1 MTLQNKPP
9 VGGLPPEFPPL
20 AGGPPNQ
27 PKFPDSPYLSEVGR
41 RIRDDILEML
51 PLLRKHAAESE
62 QLGALAPATLAAVD
76 RSGAFKI
83 TIPVELG
90 GYALGARDA
99 AEIVKALGQGD
110 ASAGWLVIVSSA
122 ARNALGFDP
131 KARDEVFAG
140 IQDWVGP
147 IMFGA
152 TVFAPKVGDGRKVNG
167 GYMVK
172 GKWSFGSGCKHAA
185 WGAVGFE
192 YDDPTSGARL
202 RAMGILSRDQYEI
215 VDDWHVMGLQAT
227 NSNSVRADEEIFV
240 PDYRVV
246 HTNDLPRIMDSLKGK
261 YSGLA
266 FKHSPIGGM
275 VAMTCTFT
283 ALAVGIAQGA
293 LDSFLEQAKKR
304 PPFNLPY
311 KTMSEMAS
319 IQMVAGKA
327 RAVINAANAVLW
339 RHADEI
345 DRRALAGEDFFPWNE
360 PEITMDL
367 VHQIH
372 ECLRVVDGLLLALG
386 SSAVV
391 LSNPLQRALRD
402 IHVLA
407 THGAFRIDPMAEI
420 NGRDMFGLEPF
431 PMIAAL
437 SSPPPGAP
445 PPGPGPTGKGP
456 SHMPPPGMTPPPGM
470 APPQGM
476 APPPGMTPARG

>member
-1 MTLQNKPP
+1 MNLEFKPP
-9 VGGLPPEFPPL
+9 VGGPPSGMPPL
-20 AGGPPNQ
+20 GGLSARQ
-27 PKFPDSPYLSEVGR
+27 PKFSESPYLSEVGR
-41 RIRDDILEML
+41 RMRDEILEML
-51 PLLRKHAAESE
+51 PLLRKNAAEGE
-62 QLGALAPATLAAVD
+62 QLGALAPATLEAVH
-76 RSGAFKI
+76 RVGAFKI
-83 TIPVELG
+83 TIPIELG
-90 GYALGARDA
+90 GSALGARDS

-122 ARNALGFDP
+122 ARNMLGFDSR
-131 KARDEVFAG
+131 ARDEVFAG
-140 IQDWVGP
+140 INDWVGP

-152 TVFAPKVGDGRKVNG
+152 TVFAPKVGDGRKVDG

-192 YDDPTSGARL
+192 YDDPASGARR
-202 RAMGILSRDQYEI
+202 RAMGVLARDQYSI

-227 NSNSVRADEEIFV
+227 NSNSVRAEQEVFV

-246 HTNDLPRIMDSLKGK
+246 HTNDLPRITDALQGK

-266 FKHSPIGGM
+266 FKHGPIGGM
-275 VAMTCTFT
+275 VATTCSFA

-293 LDSFLEQAKKR
+293 LESFLEQAKKR
-304 PPFNLPY
+304 PPFNVPY
-311 KTMSEMAS
+311 KTMSEMAT
-319 IQMVAGKA
+319 IQVVAGKA
-327 RAVINAANAVLW
+327 RAVINGANAALW

-345 DRRALAGEDFFPWNE
+345 DRRALAQEAFFPWDE

-372 ECLRVVDGLLLALG
+372 ECLRAVDGLMLALG

-391 LSNPLQRALRD
+391 LSNPLQRAVRD

-407 THGAFRIDPMAEI
+407 THGAFRIDPTAEI
-420 NGRDMFGLEPF
+420 SGRDMFGLDPF

-437 SSPPPGAP
+437 SAPAPSADRSQVPQPEGACIGDTTSASP
-445 PPGPGPTGKGP
+445 T
-456 SHMPPPGMTPPPGM
+456 
-470 APPQGM
+470 
-476 APPPGMTPARG
+476 

>member
-1 MTLQNKPP
+1 MASAVTPP
-9 VGGLPPEFPPL
+9 VGGSPPELPPP
-20 AGGPPNQ
+20 GGRSAPG
-27 PKFPDSPYLSEVGR
+27 PKFPESPHLSEVGR
-41 RIRDDILEML
+41 RMRDEILEML
-51 PLLRKHAAESE
+51 PLLREHAAEGE
-62 QLGALAPATLAAVD
+62 ELGALAPATLEAVH
-76 RSGAFKI
+76 RVGAFKV
-83 TIPVELG
+83 TIPIELG
-90 GYALGARDA
+90 GYALGARDT

-131 KARDEVFAG
+131 KAHDEIFAD
-140 IQDWVGP
+140 ITDWVGP

-152 TVFAPKVGDGRKVNG
+152 TVFAPKVGDGRKVDG

-172 GKWSFGSGCKHAA
+172 GKWSFGSGSKHAA
-185 WGAVGFE
+185 WGSVGFM
-192 YDDPTSGARL
+192 YDDPASGERR
-202 RAMGILSRDQYEI
+202 RAMGILSRDQYAI

-227 NSNSVRADEEIFV
+227 NSNSVRADQEVFV

-246 HTNDLPRIMDSLKGK
+246 HTNDLPRLMDALRGQ

-275 VAMTCTFT
+275 VATTCAFA
-283 ALAVGIAQGA
+283 ALAVGIAEGA
-293 LDSFLEQAKKR
+293 LDSFLKQAAKR

-319 IQMVAGKA
+319 IQVVAGKA

-345 DRRALAGEDFFPWNE
+345 DRRALAGEDFFPWDE

-367 VHQIH
+367 VHQMH

-391 LSNPLQRALRD
+391 LSNPLQRAVRD

-407 THGAFRIDPMAEI
+407 THGGFRLDPMGEI
-420 NGRDMFGLEPF
+420 NGRDLFGLEPF
-431 PMIAAL
+431 PMMAAL
-437 SSPPPGAP
+437 SSPAPGTGPTQASMPQGP
-445 PPGPGPTGKGP
+445 PPPR
-456 SHMPPPGMTPPPGM
+456 
-470 APPQGM
+470 A
-476 APPPGMTPARG
+476 

>member
-1 MTLQNKPP
+1 MPK
-9 VGGLPPEFPPL
+9 
-20 AGGPPNQ
+20 
-27 PKFPDSPYLSEVGR
+27 PKFPESAHLSEAGR
-41 RIRDDILEML
+41 RMRDEILEML
-51 PLLRKHAAESE
+51 PLLREHAAEGE
-62 QLGALAPATLAAVD
+62 ELGALAPATLEAVD
-76 RSGAFKI
+76 RVGAFKA
-83 TIPVELG
+83 TIPIEFG
-90 GYALGARDA
+90 GYALGARDT

-122 ARNALGFDP
+122 AKNALGFDP
-131 KARDEVFAG
+131 KAYEEVFAG
-140 IQDWVGP
+140 ITDWVGP
-147 IMFGA
+147 ILFGA
-152 TVFAPKVGDGRKVNG
+152 TIFAPKVGDGRKVDG

-172 GKWSFGSGCKHAA
+172 GTWSYGSGSKHAA
-185 WGAVGFE
+185 WGSVGFE
-192 YDDPTSGARL
+192 YDDPASGARR
-202 RAMGILSRDQYEI
+202 RAMGILSRDQYAI

-227 NSNSVRADEEIFV
+227 NSNSVRADQEVFV

-246 HTNDLPRIMDSLKGK
+246 HTNDLPRLMDALRGE

-275 VAMTCTFT
+275 VAITCSF
-283 ALAVGIAQGA
+283 ASLAVGIAEGA
-293 LDSFLEQAKKR
+293 LDSFLEQAPKR

-319 IQMVAGKA
+319 IQIVAGKA

-345 DRRALAGEDFFPWNE
+345 DRRALAGEDFLPWDE

-386 SSAVV
+386 SSAVA
-391 LSNPLQRALRD
+391 LSNPLQRAVRD

-407 THGAFRIDPMAEI
+407 THGGFRLDPMAEI
-420 NGRDMFGLEPF
+420 NGRDLFGLEPF

-437 SSPPPGAP
+437 SSPAPGAGPSRAPMPGGAP
-445 PPGPGPTGKGP
+445 PR
-456 SHMPPPGMTPPPGM
+456 
-470 APPQGM
+470 A
-476 APPPGMTPARG
+476 

>member
-1 MTLQNKPP
+1 MTLEFKPP
-9 VGGLPPEFPPL
+9 VGGPPSGMPPL
-20 AGGPPNQ
+20 RGLSARQ
-27 PKFPDSPYLSEVGR
+27 PKFSESPYLSEVGR
-41 RIRDDILEML
+41 RMRDEILEML
-51 PLLRKHAAESE
+51 PLLRKNAAEGE
-62 QLGALAPATLAAVD
+62 QLGALAPATLEAVH
-76 RSGAFKI
+76 RVGAFKI
-83 TIPVELG
+83 TIPIELG
-90 GYALGARDA
+90 GSALGARDS

-122 ARNALGFDP
+122 ARNMLGFDP
-131 KARDEVFAG
+131 RARDEVFAG
-140 IQDWVGP
+140 INDWVGP

-152 TVFAPKVGDGRKVNG
+152 TVFAPKVGDGRKVDG

-192 YDDPTSGARL
+192 YDDPASGARR
-202 RAMGILSRDQYEI
+202 RAMGVLARDQYSI

-227 NSNSVRADEEIFV
+227 NSNSVRAEQEVFV

-246 HTNDLPRIMDSLKGK
+246 HTNDLPRITDALQGK

-266 FKHSPIGGM
+266 FKHGPIGGM
-275 VAMTCTFT
+275 VATTCSFA

-293 LDSFLEQAKKR
+293 LESFLEQAKKR

-319 IQMVAGKA
+319 IQVVAGKA
-327 RAVINAANAVLW
+327 RAVINGANAVLW

-345 DRRALAGEDFFPWNE
+345 DRRALAQEEFFPWDE
-360 PEITMDL
+360 PEITTDL

-372 ECLRVVDGLLLALG
+372 ECLRAVDGLMLALG

-391 LSNPLQRALRD
+391 LSNPLQRAVRD

-407 THGAFRIDPMAEI
+407 THGAFRIDPTAEI
-420 NGRDMFGLEPF
+420 SGRDMFGLDPF

-437 SSPPPGAP
+437 SAPAPSADRSQVPQPGGARIGDTTSASP
-445 PPGPGPTGKGP
+445 T
-456 SHMPPPGMTPPPGM
+456 
-470 APPQGM
+470 
-476 APPPGMTPARG
+476 

>member
-1 MTLQNKPP
+1 MTSQVTPP
-9 VGGLPPEFPPL
+9 VGGAPPGLPPL
-20 AGGPPNQ
+20 GGPPAPG
-27 PKFPDSPYLSEVGR
+27 PKFPESPYLSEVGR
-41 RIRDDILEML
+41 RMRDEILEMV
-51 PLLRKHAAESE
+51 PLLREHAAEGE
-62 QLGALAPATLAAVD
+62 ELGALAPATLEAVD
-76 RSGAFKI
+76 RVGAFKV
-83 TIPVELG
+83 TIPIELG
-90 GYALGARDA
+90 GYALGARDT
-99 AEIVKALGQGD
+99 AEVVQALGQGD

-140 IQDWVGP
+140 ISDWVGP

-152 TVFAPKVGDGRKVNG
+152 TVFAPKVGDGRKVDG
-167 GYMVK
+167 GYVVK
-172 GKWSFGSGCKHAA
+172 GKWSFGSGSKHAA
-185 WGAVGFE
+185 WGTVGFE
-192 YDDPTSGARL
+192 YDDPASGERR
-202 RAMGILSRDQYEI
+202 RAMAILSRDQYVI

-227 NSNSVRADEEIFV
+227 SSNSVRADQEVFV

-246 HTNDLPRIMDSLKGK
+246 HTNELPRLVDGLRGQ

-275 VAMTCTFT
+275 VATTCSFA
-283 ALAVGIAQGA
+283 ALAVGIARGA
-293 LDSFLEQAKKR
+293 LDSFLEQAAKR

-319 IQMVAGKA
+319 IQVVAGKA

-339 RHADEI
+339 SHADEI
-345 DRRALAGEDFFPWNE
+345 DRRAFAGEDFFPWDE

-372 ECLRVVDGLLLALG
+372 ECLRVADGLLLALG

-391 LSNPLQRALRD
+391 LSNPLQRAVRD

-420 NGRDMFGLEPF
+420 NGRSLFGLEPF

-437 SSPPPGAP
+437 SSPPPAAGPSQGP
-445 PPGPGPTGKGP
+445 PPGVAP
-456 SHMPPPGMTPPPGM
+456 S
-470 APPQGM
+470 
-476 APPPGMTPARG
+476 RG

>member
-1 MTLQNKPP
+1 MTLEMKPP
-9 VGGLPPEFPPL
+9 VGGPPSGLPSL
-20 AGGPPNQ
+20 GGPSAHQ
-27 PKFPDSPYLSEVGR
+27 QKFAESPYLSEVGR
-41 RIRDDILEML
+41 RMRDEILEML
-51 PLLRKHAAESE
+51 PLLRQHAAEGE
-62 QLGALAPATLAAVD
+62 QLGALAPATLEAVD
-76 RSGAFKI
+76 RVGAFKI
-83 TIPVELG
+83 TIPLELG
-90 GYALGARDA
+90 GYALGARDS
-99 AEIVKALGQGD
+99 AEVVKALGQGD

-122 ARNALGFDP
+122 ARNALGFDS
-131 KARDEVFAG
+131 KARDEVFAS
-140 IQDWVGP
+140 ITDWVGP

-152 TVFAPKVGDGRKVNG
+152 TVFAPKVGDGRKVDG
-167 GYMVK
+167 GYWVK

-192 YDDPTSGARL
+192 YDDGASGERR
-202 RAMGILSRDQYEI
+202 RAMGILSRDQYTI
-215 VDDWHVMGLQAT
+215 VDDWNVMGLQAT
-227 NSNSVRADEEIFV
+227 NSNSVRAEQEVFV

-246 HTNDLPRIMDSLKGK
+246 HTNDLPRLTDELRGK

-266 FKHSPIGGM
+266 FKHSPIGSM
-275 VAMTCTFT
+275 VATTCSFA

-293 LDSFLEQAKKR
+293 LDSFIEQAAKR

-319 IQMVAGKA
+319 IQVVAAKA
-327 RAVINAANAVLW
+327 RAVINGANAVLW

-345 DRRALAGEDFFPWNE
+345 DRRALAQEEFFPWDE

-391 LSNPLQRALRD
+391 LSNPLQRAVRD

-420 NGRDMFGLEPF
+420 NGRAMFGLDPF

-437 SSPPPGAP
+437 SSPASGAGQAQVP
-445 PPGPGPTGKGP
+445 PPGRAP
-456 SHMPPPGMTPPPGM
+456 SPV
-470 APPQGM
+470 
-476 APPPGMTPARG
+476 

>member
-1 MTLQNKPP
+1 MTLQNTQ
-9 VGGLPPEFPPL
+9 PL
-20 AGGPPNQ
+20 GGPPLDLPPMPGTQIGQ
-27 PKFPDSPYLSEVGR
+27 PKFPESPYLSEVGQR
-41 RIRDDILEML
+41 MRGEILEIL
-51 PLLRKHAAESE
+51 PLLRQHAAEGE
-62 QLGALAPATLAAVD
+62 QLGALAPTTLEAVN
-76 RSGAFKI
+76 RIGAFKI
-83 TIPVELG
+83 ALPIELG
-90 GYALGARDA
+90 GFALGTRDSV
-99 AEIVKALGQGD
+99 EIVKALGQGD

-122 ARNALGFDP
+122 ARNALGFNP
-131 KARDEVFAG
+131 KARDEVFAS
-140 IQDWVGP
+140 ITDWVGP

-152 TVFAPKVGDGRKVNG
+152 TVFAPKVGDGRKVDG
-167 GYMVK
+167 GYMMK

-192 YDDPTSGARL
+192 YDDPASGERR
-202 RAMGILSRDQYEI
+202 RAMGIVSRDQYEI

-227 NSNSVRADEEIFV
+227 NSNSVRAEQEFFV
-240 PDYRVV
+240 PDYRIV
-246 HTNDLPRIMDSLKGK
+246 HTNDLPRVMDGLRGK

-266 FKHSPIGGM
+266 FQHSPIGSM
-275 VAMTCTFT
+275 VSMTCTFA

-311 KTMSEMAS
+311 KTMSEMVS
-319 IQMVAGKA
+319 IQVVAGKA
-327 RAVINAANAVLW
+327 RAVINGANAVLG

-345 DRRALAGEDFFPWNE
+345 DRRALAQEDFFPWDE

-407 THGAFRIDPMAEI
+407 THGAFRLDPMAEI
-420 NGRDMFGLEPF
+420 NGRDMFGLPPF

-437 SSPPPGAP
+437 SAPAANGAPSHAPPPGAVP
-445 PPGPGPTGKGP
+445 IRP
-456 SHMPPPGMTPPPGM
+456 
-470 APPQGM
+470 
-476 APPPGMTPARG
+476 

>member
-1 MTLQNKPP
+1 MPP
-9 VGGLPPEFPPL
+9 DIKMPT
-20 AGGPPNQ
+20 GGPPPGMPPLGGPPTRL
-27 PKFPDSPYLSEVGR
+27 PKFSESPYLSEVGR
-41 RIRDDILEML
+41 RMRDEILEML
-51 PLLRKHAAESE
+51 PLLRKNAAEGE
-62 QLGALAPATLAAVD
+62 QLGALAPATLEAID
-76 RSGAFKI
+76 RAGVFKI
-83 TIPVELG
+83 TIPIELG
-90 GYALGARDA
+90 GYALGARDS
-99 AEIVKALGQGD
+99 AEVVKALGQGD

-140 IQDWVGP
+140 ITDWVGP

-152 TVFAPKVGDGRKVNG
+152 TVFAPKVGDGRKVDG
-167 GYMVK
+167 GYMVQ

-192 YDDPTSGARL
+192 YDDDPASGARR
-202 RAMGILSRDQYEI
+202 RAMGILSRDQYAI

-227 NSNSVRADEEIFV
+227 NSNSVRADQEVFV

-246 HTNDLPRIMDSLKGK
+246 HTEDLPRLTDAMRGK

-275 VAMTCTFT
+275 VATTCSFA

-319 IQMVAGKA
+319 IQVVAGKA
-327 RAVINAANAVLW
+327 RAVINSANAILW

-345 DRRALAGEDFFPWNE
+345 DRRALAQEDFFPWDE
-360 PEITMDL
+360 PEITTDL

-391 LSNPLQRALRD
+391 LSNPLQRAVRD

-407 THGAFRIDPMAEI
+407 THGAFRIDPAAEI
-420 NGRDMFGLEPF
+420 SGRDMFGLEPF
-431 PMIAAL
+431 PMIAGL
-437 SSPPPGAP
+437 SAPAPNAGPPQVPPPGATRP
-445 PPGPGPTGKGP
+445 
-456 SHMPPPGMTPPPGM
+456 
-470 APPQGM
+470 
-476 APPPGMTPARG
+476 RD